1 MKTFLVALLGS
12 GIAAVPALAE
22 FSFNTYG
29 RITGLYGY
37 TDAEKRFED
46 IDSKQNATGDFEA
59 GFEARYDFNNDYAFS
74 INLDLMGGIDHELK
88 NYSQGD
94 WGEEIYGIFDAP
106 AGRLMIGQTANVATQ
121 FHQGAPMVGP
131 LGLNESRVVDFI
143 ANPNWVRTKKTASFA
158 TLNSTAINTDGTAA
172 KVSYITPE
180 FYNTL
185 LGFSYVPDA
194 YSRTGLINKFA
205 DYAKDE
211 GYIAALYHNLDLD
224 FVDIS
229 ASLSYAEYHDN
240 DKELGA
246 GMQLRRG
253 GWTLGGSFR
262 KTYIDGDDKRK
273 PSPISERTPE
283 LFDNYREGYAWD
295 IGLGYEIGPYQVSL
309 GYFDAKASHTKN
321 RSQITMLSNQ
331 YQFNKWID
339 AYLIGAY
346 TKFRGATDEVS
357 ENRTGYAVV
366 SGLRLNF

>member
-1 MKTFLVALLGS
+1 MLHTYTPRGVCSRKMEIEVDGEIIKSVRILGGCAGNTMAVSKLLVGMS
-12 GIAAVPALAE
+12 V
-22 FSFNTYG
+22 
-29 RITGLYGY
+29 
-37 TDAEKRFED
+37 EK
-46 IDSKQNATGDFEA
+46 
-59 GFEARYDFNNDYAFS
+59 
-74 INLDLMGGIDHELK
+74 
-88 NYSQGD
+88 
-94 WGEEIYGIFDAP
+94 
-106 AGRLMIGQTANVATQ
+106 
-121 FHQGAPMVGP
+121 
-131 LGLNESRVVDFI
+131 
-143 ANPNWVRTKKTASFA
+143 
-158 TLNSTAINTDGTAA
+158 A
-172 KVSYITPE
+172 KD
-180 FYNTL
+180 L

-205 DYAKDE
+205 DYAKDD
-211 GYIAALYHNLDLD
+211 GYIGALYHNLDLD

-346 TKFRGATDEVS
+346 TKFRGATDEAS

>member
-1 MKTFLVALLGS
+1 MNKTFPALLLGLMLPFSASAAWDYEISGS
-12 GIAAVPALAE
+12 A
-22 FSFNTYG
+22 
-29 RITGLYGY
+29 TGLYGY
-37 TDAEKRFED
+37 SDLEPRF
-46 IDSKQNATGDFEA
+46 QNYEHHSQGTGDFRLNTA
-59 GFEARYDFNNDYAFS
+59 VIYTYNDDYSASLNADF
-74 INLDLMGGIDHELK
+74 MGGIDHELK

-94 WGEEIYGIFDAP
+94 WGEEVYGIFDAP

-205 DYAKDE
+205 DYAKDD
-211 GYIAALYHNLDLD
+211 GYIGALYHNLDLD

-346 TKFRGATDEVS
+346 TKFRGATDEAS